1 VRTNHD
7 VNVRVQDKVALDGL
21 PSECGLLALSNTKGL
36 LFAGGNSDVRV
47 HRLDQIHQLF
57 EKSAKDAQPTST
69 PVATIALPA
78 RPVWVR

>member
-1 VRTNHD
+1 MRTNHD

-21 PSECGLLALSNTKGL
+21 PSECCLLALSNSKGL
-36 LFAGGNSDVRV
+36 VFAGGNVDVRI
-47 HRLDQIHQLF
+47 HRLDQIHELF

-69 PVATIALPA
+69 PIATIPLPA